1 MKKEENGFEEK
12 TGMVTSE
19 IHVLKKEG
27 RGSTSLLL
35 VVGVVMRVLC
45 FLYTRSFLEKRPEL
59 TSPLVSYR
67 RLQDGVA
74 MFKNDISP
82 YEGDL
87 FHYQP
92 LLLRVFSLIDVSDST
107 LFTIFTAL
115 DCITATL
122 LSISAGYYAKE
133 SGSDRPEYISTLVLK
148 CYLWNP
154 VTIACS
160 AVLSISVLHNVLIA
174 VLVYFFC
181 SDSAPKIQETEVS
194 FRCFLNGFLLPCVAV
209 ISVCTSVAIYP
220 VIIIASALLRFTSA
234 RERMLALSGLTVGV
248 ATMVFLNWLLNDMNW
263 NFLEDTY
270 GFILRADDLTPNV
283 GLFWYFFIQVFEHFR
298 TFYLAIFQI
307 NLLVYVVPLLL
318 SLRKDAHLHLVI
330 SLLLVAVFSS
340 YPTLNDASTY
350 LALLPMF
357 EKYKKHLRYTLVTG
371 CTIVTC
377 VVLMPVMWHMWIIVG
392 SGNANFYFAVTL
404 IYNVAQIYLMI
415 DLMFAYFRNEAD
427 GATASMITPKTNFVL
442 H

>member
-1 MKKEENGFEEK
+1 VG
-12 TGMVTSE
+12 
-19 IHVLKKEG
+19 IVL
-27 RGSTSLLL
+27 
-35 VVGVVMRVLC
+35 RVLC
-45 FLYTRSFLEKRPEL
+45 FLYGRSFLVKRPEL
-59 TSPLVSYR
+59 SSPLVSYR

-74 MFKNDISP
+74 MFKDNMSP
-82 YEGDL
+82 YDGDL
-87 FHYQP
+87 FHFQP
-92 LLLRVFSLIDVSDST
+92 LLLRVCSLIDASNGTVFA
-107 LFTIFTAL
+107 LFTGL
-115 DCITATL
+115 DCLTATL
-122 LSISAGYYAKE
+122 LSISAGYYAKN
-133 SGSDRPEYISTLVLK
+133 SGSIQPKYISGLVFK

-154 VTIACS
+154 ITIACT

-181 SDSAPKIQETEVS
+181 S
-194 FRCFLNGFLLPCVAV
+194 GLLLACVAV
-209 ISVCTSVAIYP
+209 LSICTSISIYP
-220 VIIIASALLRFTSA
+220 LIIVASILLRFTSV
-234 RERMLALSGLTVGV
+234 RERVLTLSGLIFGF
-248 ATMVFLNWLLNDMNW
+248 AAMVLLNWLLNDMNW

-270 GFILRADDLTPNV
+270 GFILHADDLTPNV

-298 TFYLAIFQI
+298 TFYLAVFQI

-318 SLRKDAHLHLVI
+318 SLRRDAHLHLVI

-357 EKYKKHLRYTLVTG
+357 EKYKKYPRYTLVTG

-377 VVLMPVMWHMWIIVG
+377 VVLMPVMWHMWIVVG

-415 DLMFAYFRNEAD
+415 DLMFAYFRKEAD
-427 GATASMITPKTNFVL
+427 EATVSLIT
-442 H
+442 

>member
-1 MKKEENGFEEK
+1 MSMTRKKSSEGFFLALIM
-12 TGMVTSE
+12 G
-19 IHVLKKEG
+19 IVL
-27 RGSTSLLL
+27 RI
-35 VVGVVMRVLC
+35 LC
-45 FLYTRSFLEKRPEL
+45 FLYAHSFLMKRPEL

-67 RLQDGVA
+67 RLLNGVA
-74 MFKNDISP
+74 MFKDNISP

-87 FHYQP
+87 FHFQP
-92 LLLRVFSLIDVSDST
+92 LLLRLCSLVDISDEVVFA
-107 LFTIFTAL
+107 LFTGL
-115 DCITATL
+115 DCMTAKL

-133 SGSDRPEYISTLVLK
+133 NGSVHPEYISVLVFK

-154 VTIACS
+154 ITIACT
-160 AVLSISVLHNVLIA
+160 AVLSISILHNVLIA
-174 VLVYFFC
+174 VLVYLFC
-181 SDSAPKIQETEVS
+181 SGLHV
-194 FRCFLNGFLLPCVAV
+194 PCVAV
-209 ISVCTSVAIYP
+209 LSICTSFSIYP
-220 VIIIASALLRFTSA
+220 VIIVASVLLRFPSVRQRVYT
-234 RERMLALSGLTVGV
+234 LGGTTFGFV
-248 ATMVFLNWLLNDMNW
+248 AMVLLNWLLNDMNW
-263 NFLEDTY
+263 KFLEHTY
-270 GFILRADDLTPNV
+270 GFILRVDDLTPNV

-298 TFYLAIFQI
+298 TFYLAVFQI

-318 SLRKDAHLHLVI
+318 SLRRDAYLHLVI

-357 EKYKKHLRYTLVTG
+357 EKYKKYPRYTLVIG

-377 VVLMPVMWHMWIIVG
+377 IVLMPVMWHMWIVAG

-427 GATASMITPKTNFVL
+427 VTTMSSITPKTNFVL